1 MILWSTCIFLCHPA
15 IQRACLGA
23 WGYLLLPAAFLPA
36 ACAPTAC
43 QTWKALARS
52 VPGNHSLGPIYIFCS
67 QSLNYTSPLC
77 GEQSKRP
84 DCYSFSILLSRFLS
98 CLTFYKDFFAWFQRK
113 FSSTIPPAPEREELF
128 EKLCLCVQLVK
139 PYKCILASKS
149 NSRRAP
155 DCLDFIIWFV
165 FCRSVSHWHE
175 SQGPNLWQALDW
187 QTSAIDSPLVLCW
200 GLCQALLCS
209 PTAVKAP

>member
-77 GEQSKRP
+77 GGQSKRP

-98 CLTFYKDFFAWFQRK
+98 CLTFYKDFFAWFQHK

-139 PYKCILASKS
+139 PYKCRSHFGIQKQFQEGSWLFGFYNMICLLQICVPLAWISGTKS
-149 NSRRAP
+149 VASFGLANICNRLTTCAV
-155 DCLDFIIWFV
+155 L
-165 FCRSVSHWHE
+165 
-175 SQGPNLWQALDW
+175 GALPG
-187 QTSAIDSPLVLCW
+187 T
-200 GLCQALLCS
+200 AL
-209 PTAVKAP
+209 